1 MVVDMTLEEQ
11 LAAHSD
17 WRRGP
22 VDLSDA
28 GTKGCLLQRLRRVF
42 QNQDIYTR
50 PHGEGWA
57 VWFSD
62 SQVSQAPTEG
72 EALAKAIVDDTNR
85 PPKEKVAGA
94 FGRVPKV
101 PRF

>member
-1 MVVDMTLEEQ
+1 MTLEEQ

-17 WRRGP
+17 WRSGP

-28 GTKGCLLQRLRRVF
+28 GTKGCLLEKLRRVF
-42 QNQDIYTR
+42 GKKDIYTR
-50 PHGEGWA
+50 PQGDGWV
-57 VWFSD
+57 VWS
-62 SQVSQAPTEG
+62 SGHRVSHAPTEG

-94 FGRVPKV
+94 FTRMSALPRV
-101 PRF
+101 